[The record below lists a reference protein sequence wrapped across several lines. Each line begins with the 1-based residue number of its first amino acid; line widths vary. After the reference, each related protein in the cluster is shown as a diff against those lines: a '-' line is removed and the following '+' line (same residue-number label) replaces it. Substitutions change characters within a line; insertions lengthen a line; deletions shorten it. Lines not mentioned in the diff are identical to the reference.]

1 LLQGESGL
9 ERLIRQARENPQFF
23 HDLVFNTE
31 NILAKLDYLDRKTK
45 ASILSTPEEVIA
57 IMVRRGI
64 QPRYNQV
71 KVGKKENVIQLA
83 KVVAI

>member
-1 LLQGESGL
+1 
-9 ERLIRQARENPQFF
+9 LIRQARENPQFF

-45 ASILSTPEEVIA
+45 ASILSTTPEELIA